1 MTAIESN
8 KDRVYIFDTTLRDGE
23 QSPGATMTLEEKIQV
38 AEALD
43 QMGVDII
50 EAGFPIASNGDFEA
64 VVAVA
69 KQVKSAV
76 VAGLARA
83 IPADIA
89 RAGEAVRHAQRG
101 RIHTFVS
108 TSPIHLAHQMRK
120 TEEQVLEIISTTVAQ
135 ARNLID
141 DVEWSAMDAT
151 RTPMEYLARCVEAAI
166 KAGATTINL
175 PDTVGYAVPEEHERM
190 FRSIIERVPGA
201 DKVIFS
207 AHCHDDLGLAVANSL
222 AAVRGG
228 ARQVECTINGL
239 GERAGN
245 AALEEVV
252 MALRTRGD
260 AMPYDTEVDATHLSR
275 ISKIVSAA
283 SNFPVQYNKA
293 IIGKNAFAHESGIHQ
308 DGMLKNAQTYE
319 IMTPASVGIK
329 ETTLVMGKHSGR
341 AAFKDK
347 LKELGYDLGEN
358 AFQEAFQRFKDLAD
372 RKKHVY
378 DADIVALVDDEAG
391 SVDDRIKLVDM
402 EVISK
407 TGGIHRCDIRLSI
420 DGTEV
425 HTTYDGTGSVDAIFN
440 AIKKTI
446 GHDPHLVLY
455 AVDGVTGGTDAQA
468 SVHVR
473 LEMNGRLVS
482 GNAAEPD
489 TLVASARAY
498 LNAYNRLMMER
509 GAAAQGATEA
519 VAS

>member
-1 MTAIESN
+1 
-8 KDRVYIFDTTLRDGE
+8 
-23 QSPGATMTLEEKIQV
+23 
-38 AEALD
+38 
-43 QMGVDII
+43 
-50 EAGFPIASNGDFEA
+50 
-64 VVAVA
+64 
-69 KQVKSAV
+69 
-76 VAGLARA
+76 
-83 IPADIA
+83 
-89 RAGEAVRHAQRG
+89 
-101 RIHTFVS
+101 
-108 TSPIHLAHQMRK
+108 MRK

-141 DVEWSAMDAT
+141 NVEWSAMDAT
-151 RTPMEYLARCVEAAI
+151 RTPLDYLARCVEAAI

-420 DGTEV
+420 DGNEI

-440 AIKKTI
+440 AIKKAI

-498 LNAYNRLMMER
+498 LNAYNRLMIER